1 METIPGTL
9 LNLATVLFAVGST
22 AGVGLRYT
30 LREIIGPLRSSMLL
44 GVLANFVLVPML
56 AYGVAHLL
64 GLERDYQLGLFL
76 VASAAGAPLQLKLT
90 QIAGGSAP
98 YSAGL
103 LVLLLLVTIVY
114 MPLVVPLEVAEAD
127 VSAAAIA
134 KPLILSMLVPLGVGL
149 LVRAGRPPWAARFLP
164 LVARVTNLAL
174 YALIALTLVLHLRSL
189 LGLFGTGAILASAL
203 VIGGAFLIGYVL
215 RGFRGEE
222 RGEAALA
229 TAQRNYAAA
238 IVVATQSFDQSPNV
252 LVMVVATSLVSMVLL
267 FAAAH
272 LLGRRA
278 ERPAPW

>member
-1 METIPGTL
+1 MRTMLGSL

-30 LREIIGPLRSSMLL
+30 IREIIGPLRSSMAL
-44 GVLANFVLVPML
+44 GVLANFVFVPLL
-56 AYGVAHLL
+56 AYGVAHVLS
-64 GLERDYQLGLFL
+64 LERDYQLGLFL
-76 VASAAGAPLQLKLT
+76 AASAGGAPLQIKLT
-90 QIAGGSAP
+90 QIASGSAP

-114 MPLVVPLEVAEAD
+114 MPLVVPLEAPEAD

-134 KPLILSMLVPLGVGL
+134 KPLILSMLLPLGAGL
-149 LVRAGRPPWAARFLP
+149 LVRAGRPPWAARIAP
-164 LVARVTNLAL
+164 PMARVANISL

-189 LGLFGTGAILASAL
+189 LALFGTGAILASAL

-238 IVVATQSFDQSPNV
+238 IVVATQSFTRSPNV
-252 LVMVVATSLVSMVLL
+252 LVMVVAISLVSMALL
-267 FAAAH
+267 FPAAH
-272 LLGRRA
+272 VLGRRA
-278 ERPAPW
+278 QRPTS